1 MELKIVP
8 MTPCHVPQIA
18 LLERRCFSDPWSEVS
33 VGGELTN
40 PLSLWLTALVGDTV
54 VGYVGS
60 QTVLD
65 EADVMNVAVDPA
77 YRRQGIGKRLMLE
90 LMAALK
96 QAGVRTL
103 ALEVRASNE
112 AALTLYRDLGFEQAG
127 RRPGYYVKPREDALI
142 LKKRLD
148 LQ

>member
-1 MELKIVP
+1 MEPVIVP
-8 MTPCHVPQIA
+8 MELCHVPQIA
-18 LLERRCFSDPWSEVS
+18 LLERRCFSDPWSETS
-33 VGGELTN
+33 VAGELTN
-40 PLSLWLTALVGDTV
+40 PLSLWLVALAGGTV

-77 YRRQGIGKRLMLE
+77 YRRQGVGKGLMLA
-90 LMAALK
+90 LMAVLR

-112 AALTLYRDLGFEQAG
+112 AAQALYKNLGFEQAG
-127 RRPGYYVKPREDALI
+127 RRPGYYARPREDALI

-148 LQ
+148 L

>member
-1 MELKIVP
+1 MEPVIVP
-8 MTPCHVPQIA
+8 MELCHVPQIA
-18 LLERRCFSDPWSEVS
+18 LLERRCFSDPWSETS
-33 VGGELTN
+33 VAGELTN
-40 PLSLWLTALVGDTV
+40 PLSLWLVALAGGTV

-77 YRRQGIGKRLMLE
+77 YRRQGVGKGLMLA
-90 LMAALK
+90 LMAALR

-112 AALTLYRDLGFEQAG
+112 AAQALYKNLGFEQAG
-127 RRPGYYVKPREDALI
+127 RRPGYYARPREDALI

-148 LQ
+148 L

>member
-1 MELKIVP
+1 MEPVIVP
-8 MTPCHVPQIA
+8 MAQCHVPQIA
-18 LLERRCFSDPWSEVS
+18 LLERRCFSAPWSETS
-33 VGGELTN
+33 VAGELTN
-40 PLSLWLTALVGDTV
+40 PLSLWLVALAGGAV

-77 YRRQGIGKRLMLE
+77 YRRQGVGKGLMLA
-90 LMAALK
+90 LMAALR

-112 AALTLYRDLGFEQAG
+112 AAQALYKNLGFEQAG
-127 RRPGYYVKPREDALI
+127 RRPGYYARPREDALI

-148 LQ
+148 L

>member
-1 MELKIVP
+1 MEPVIVP
-8 MTPCHVPQIA
+8 MELCHVSQIA
-18 LLERRCFSDPWSEVS
+18 LLERRCFSAPWSETS
-33 VGGELTN
+33 VAGELTN
-40 PLSLWLTALVGDTV
+40 PLSLWLVALAGGAV

-77 YRRQGIGKRLMLE
+77 YRRQGVGKGLMLA
-90 LMAALK
+90 LMAALR

-112 AALTLYRDLGFEQAG
+112 AAQALYKNLGFEQAG
-127 RRPGYYVKPREDALI
+127 RRPGYYARPREDALI

-148 LQ
+148 L

>member
-1 MELKIVP
+1 MEPVIVP
-8 MTPCHVPQIA
+8 MELCHVPQIA
-18 LLERRCFSDPWSEVS
+18 LLERRCFSDPWSETS
-33 VGGELTN
+33 VAGELTN
-40 PLSLWLTALVGDTV
+40 PLSLWLVALAGGAV

-77 YRRQGIGKRLMLE
+77 YRRQGVGKGLMLA
-90 LMAALK
+90 LMAVLR

-112 AALTLYRDLGFEQAG
+112 AAQALYKNLGFEQAG
-127 RRPGYYVKPREDALI
+127 RRPGYYARPREDALI

-148 LQ
+148 L

>member
-1 MELKIVP
+1 MEPVIVP
-8 MTPCHVPQIA
+8 MELCHVPQIA
-18 LLERRCFSDPWSEVS
+18 LLERRCFSDPWSETS
-33 VGGELTN
+33 VAGELTN
-40 PLSLWLTALVGDTV
+40 PLSLWLVALAGGAV

-77 YRRQGIGKRLMLE
+77 YRRQGVGKGLMLA
-90 LMAALK
+90 LMAALR

-112 AALTLYRDLGFEQAG
+112 AAQALYKNLGFEQAG
-127 RRPGYYVKPREDALI
+127 RRPGYYARPREDALI

-148 LQ
+148 L

>member
-1 MELKIVP
+1 MEPVIVP
-8 MTPCHVPQIA
+8 MELCHVPQIA
-18 LLERRCFSDPWSEVS
+18 LLERRCFSDPWSETS
-33 VGGELTN
+33 VAGELTN
-40 PLSLWLTALVGDTV
+40 PLSLWLVALAGGTV

-77 YRRQGIGKRLMLE
+77 YRRQGVGKGLMLA
-90 LMAALK
+90 LMAVLR

-112 AALTLYRDLGFEQAG
+112 AAQALYKILGFEQAG
-127 RRPGYYVKPREDALI
+127 RRPGYYARPREDALI

-148 LQ
+148 L

>member
-1 MELKIVP
+1 MEPVIVP
-8 MTPCHVPQIA
+8 MELCHVSQIA
-18 LLERRCFSDPWSEVS
+18 LLERRCFSDPWSEAS
-33 VGGELTN
+33 VAGELTN
-40 PLSLWLTALVGDTV
+40 PLSLWLVALAGGTV

-77 YRRQGIGKRLMLE
+77 YRRQGVGKGLMLA
-90 LMAALK
+90 LMAALR
-96 QAGVRTL
+96 QVGVRTL

-112 AALTLYRDLGFEQAG
+112 AAQALYKNLGFEQAG
-127 RRPGYYVKPREDALI
+127 RRPGYYARPREDALI

-148 LQ
+148 L

>member
-1 MELKIVP
+1 MEPVIVP
-8 MTPCHVPQIA
+8 MELCHVPQIA
-18 LLERRCFSDPWSEVS
+18 LLERRCFSDPWSEAAVA
-33 VGGELTN
+33 GELTN
-40 PLSLWLTALVGDTV
+40 PLSLWLVALAGGTV

-77 YRRQGIGKRLMLE
+77 YRRQGVGKGLMLA
-90 LMAALK
+90 LMAALR

-112 AALTLYRDLGFEQAG
+112 AAQALYKNLGFEQAG
-127 RRPGYYVKPREDALI
+127 RRPGYYARPREDALI

-148 LQ
+148 L

>member
-1 MELKIVP
+1 MEPVIVP
-8 MTPCHVPQIA
+8 MELCHVPQIA
-18 LLERRCFSDPWSEVS
+18 LLERRCFSDPWSETS
-33 VGGELTN
+33 VAGELTN
-40 PLSLWLTALVGDTV
+40 PLSLWLVALAGSAV

-77 YRRQGIGKRLMLE
+77 YRRQGVGKGLMLA
-90 LMAALK
+90 LMAALR

-112 AALTLYRDLGFEQAG
+112 AAQALYKNLGFEQAG
-127 RRPGYYVKPREDALI
+127 RRPGYYARPREDALI

-148 LQ
+148 L